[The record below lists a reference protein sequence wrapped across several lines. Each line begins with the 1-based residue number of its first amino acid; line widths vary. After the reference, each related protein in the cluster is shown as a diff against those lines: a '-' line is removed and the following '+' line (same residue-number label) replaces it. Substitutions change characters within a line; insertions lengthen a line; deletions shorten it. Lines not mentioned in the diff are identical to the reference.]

1 MKFFIST
8 GYTNYYRYIYLFFL
22 SFVPKTWKYGAFHKW
37 SLCERC
43 EKDQG
48 FARTFT
54 LPLIPFG
61 TEKSQGV
68 IIQTGENTRRWL
80 LDYYCWWKLTGR
92 PIHFIQRDKGTN
104 TNVQSTDENIQIL
117 VNKFLDRDI
126 MYLKKINC
134 RRFFF

>member
-8 GYTNYYRYIYLFFL
+8 GYRNYYRYLFLL

-37 SLCERC
+37 PLCERC

-54 LPLIPFG
+54 LPLSPFG

-68 IIQTGENTRRWL
+68 KIQTGENTRRWL

-92 PIHFIQRDKGTN
+92 LIHFIQTDKGGGTN
-104 TNVQSTDENIQIL
+104 RYKCSINRWKDSNPRKYIFGSRHNLFEEN
-117 VNKFLDRDI
+117 
-126 MYLKKINC
+126 
-134 RRFFF
+134 